1 MNPSTRPPG
10 SGPRRARQLYE
21 ATLSQLAEHGYDGL
35 TIEGVAAASTVNKT
49 TIYRWWRSKDEL
61 LTDALI
67 GSDSLNLTVPD
78 TGSLRGDLIGLV
90 AEARR
95 LLTSPDTAPT
105 VTAAFAAAASR
116 PALAT
121 MVKRFFADRLEREQ
135 VVFQRAVARGELTAD
150 VDRQTVMDLLM
161 GALWLRVMFRDEPV
175 DEDFDGEVVDLV
187 LAGVGQHRDR
197 GAR

>member
-1 MNPSTRPPG
+1 MNPPNRRPG
-10 SGPRRARQLYE
+10 SGPRRTQQVYE

-35 TIEGVAAASTVNKT
+35 TIEGVAAASEVNKT

-67 GSDSLNLTVPD
+67 GSASLDLTVPD
-78 TGSLRGDLIGLV
+78 TGNLRDDLIALV
-90 AEARR
+90 GEVRR
-95 LLTSPDTAPT
+95 LLTSPATTPT

-121 MVKRFFADRLEREQ
+121 MVRRFFADRMERER
-135 VVFQRAVARGELTAD
+135 VVFGRATDRGELPPG
-150 VDRQTVMDLLM
+150 VDPQTVMDLLI

-175 DEDFDGEVVDLV
+175 DESFDNDVVDLV
-187 LAGVGQHRDR
+187 LTGVGQHRDR
-197 GAR
+197 GA